1 MAGKAWGPSRE
12 EEDEYRRKLLLRARK
27 GDLEAEHELMKKYG
41 MRVYSDTER
50 SKMPTYYD
58 SGKKGSPPSL
68 TSNPTEQQL
77 RRRVYR
83 HRQRQRRRRKPSRR
97 PRWQRGKGRQ
107 STVGLSLGDN
117 GTTEPLLGR
126 PFSIHSAIRITA
138 PGPFR
143 SEDFSK

>member
-50 SKMPTYYD
+50 SEMPTYYD

-68 TSNPTEQQL
+68 TYDSTRASIQAKSAASQ
-77 RRRVYR
+77 
-83 HRQRQRRRRKPSRR
+83 
-97 PRWQRGKGRQ
+97 GKAKGAPEAKKR
-107 STVGLSLGDN
+107 LK
-117 GTTEPLLGR
+117 
-126 PFSIHSAIRITA
+126 ISAKA
-138 PGPFR
+138 NKNKR
-143 SEDFSK
+143 SHP

>member
-41 MRVYSDTER
+41 MRVYSNTER

-68 TSNPTEQQL
+68 TSNPTQAATSEKSLPPQTKAKGKAAAK
-77 RRRVYR
+77 
-83 HRQRQRRRRKPSRR
+83 QRAKTMAK
-97 PRWQRGKGRQ
+97 GKGKR
-107 STVGLSLGDN
+107 G
-117 GTTEPLLGR
+117 
-126 PFSIHSAIRITA
+126 
-138 PGPFR
+138 
-143 SEDFSK
+143 